1 MASTCQGL
9 RVGVMVRHDLFMH
22 FGGFFKLLL
31 ISLGTFFGVVASLLF
46 EPNVFRGVTLPL
58 MAKSVGWKARAVS
71 ARLTPLGK
79 LEIQGLEAVNAAK
92 SRIDLDS
99 AFVVVDLESLLS
111 GRPEIVQADFK
122 FGLIDLEIQQGA
134 ESGAMPKLP
143 FSLREAS
150 LEITEGRVRQGAGA
164 WILGE
169 VKAHA
174 KGWDG
179 RSPKEIQGK
188 VEKLSWN
195 GPKKQ
200 EGIGSIGFQ
209 AQKSE
214 AGAGLDRWSGTLSAD
229 VATVVDIAHL
239 DLVAPCRLAL
249 DGQVTV
255 STGGD
260 WKVEKVHGSWE
271 GVGGAKV
278 AATAVGG
285 WSSKGSWE
293 MNLNLDPVNLAVV
306 GILFQTR
313 GVKSVAGTIGG
324 EIQLEGGSDQPIL
337 GSAKLQGQGV
347 QIVSGVGLAWPARPS
362 DLLAVGSG
370 SWVAEREELRLK
382 SFRLELGQ
390 KGIAPD
396 LQASLDRP
404 AQFSF
409 QGGVPTSSEA
419 ATLQWLFQ
427 GVEVATVAPLFISPK
442 QLKVQ
447 GGQLSAQGNAKIQG
461 GTVQLQ
467 GKVDCRSIRAS
478 GLWLQGEAR
487 VDRAGIEFRGVLD
500 GTKKVRLEE
509 GIVQVAWAGG
519 GAQDLQAKVTAEWD
533 WGKGSGWVMGDG
545 EVGLAGFGQA
555 WSAAKL
561 WPDSGQA
568 KLHLEFSG
576 NLQDQGKGFAS
587 LSLDNMHWA
596 GQGVPTWKG
605 RASTE
610 LIHQAG
616 QWSMPEIVGQ
626 AEQSGQVLWQ
636 SQGSIIWSPASGE
649 GKATMDLTRV
659 ESSFLVP
666 VLGLITPNWK
676 WQDAAG
682 SGSFQV
688 ERKGQQDR
696 VRVKLNGSMRVETG
710 TSSQTRLVDFS
721 SAIASAEA
729 TWPTGST
736 GKLAIQ
742 ELSVRAQHRDGSDA
756 LQVSLDQ
763 TLTLEKLG
771 QGNWRPSG
779 QDFATGSVVYE
790 AWPIGLFAPLLFPE
804 AKETSIMGTASGF
817 VKVRSNGKKGYL
829 EGEVDLEMSD
839 FTVDLSRVQLRDHQ
853 VSLRASVTLD
863 EKGQLTI
870 PQVKLN
876 LQKSGQTWLNFTVE
890 REARP
895 ALMAKGTVDLAV
907 GKDVMVGWGD
917 FISDGDL
924 SLQAEVGDP
933 KDGSRRIGYSAVITG
948 FSGGVADRG
957 GIQGAEVK
965 SQGIVDWK
973 KECQSIQ
980 DVALST
986 KSREGNL
993 SVTQLTWKKDGAW
1006 AWEGGRFSKGWVSWL
1021 IDPWLKPHRWVD
1033 GDLVVGAGFWQPSE
1047 YGGSGEI
1054 DVTLMDGRLV
1064 ENRNEPDVSVRLD
1077 GNFDFDARVRG
1088 ISWKDGSVTF
1098 AGFPNSP
1105 VLIPSLRVGKSSVTA
1120 QVRGGTL
1127 DLRGLLAQ
1135 TEAIRNAKPAPA
1147 APPLTEDPWKVD
1159 LSLDVAKIMVEEA
1172 EVGPVQVPR
1181 FRWGPEGIALE
1192 PSVVQVKGGVIRAS
1206 VVQAAGLNQPVTANL
1221 VMNKFPL
1228 GAILGNVITDAT
1240 GPIGGWIDLQ
1250 LAAQAGK
1257 PTLEELRKSLTGQGS
1272 FRLYQA
1278 HLEHLP
1284 ALQKAL
1290 AGAGA
1295 LLGSSFIAGS
1305 EINDLGSDFTLQGE
1319 RIQVPDLKVTGTALA
1334 ANLEGWLNWWS
1345 QKLDFK
1351 LKFALTKEAMQSSGQ
1366 LQGAMTQL
1374 IGSSNDYYTKIPGSA
1389 TITGSLADPKVQM
1402 DVGKMLA
1409 EGGINLLLN
1418 APSGILQGA
1427 GGAVGGAGGAITEP
1441 AGAILQGVGNLFKW

>member
-1 MASTCQGL
+1 M
-9 RVGVMVRHDLFMH
+9 RHDLGMH
-22 FGGFFKLLL
+22 FGGFFKFLLL
-31 ISLGTFFGVVASLLF
+31 SLGTFLGVVVSLLF

-58 MAKSVGWKARAVS
+58 VAKSVGWKARAVS

-79 LEIQGLEAVNAAK
+79 LEIEGLEAVNAAK

-111 GRPEIVQADFK
+111 GKPEIVQADFK
-122 FGLIDLEIQQGA
+122 FGLIDLEVQESAEGA
-134 ESGAMPKLP
+134 AIPKVP
-143 FSLREAS
+143 FSLREAA

-164 WILGE
+164 WILGG
-169 VKAHA
+169 VKAQA

-179 RSPKEIQGK
+179 RSPREIQGK

-195 GPKKQ
+195 GPGKQ
-200 EGIGSIGFQ
+200 EGIGSVGFQ
-209 AQKSE
+209 AQKSD
-214 AGAGLDRWSGTLSAD
+214 AGAGLDRWSGTCSAD
-229 VATVVDIAHL
+229 VATVVDMAHL

-278 AATAVGG
+278 AAMAVGG
-285 WSSKGSWE
+285 WSSQGNWE

-306 GILFQTR
+306 GILFQAR
-313 GVKSVAGTIGG
+313 GVKSVAGTLGG
-324 EIQLEGGSDQPIL
+324 EIQLEGGTHQPIL
-337 GSAKLQGQGV
+337 GRAKLQGQGV
-347 QIVSGVGLAWPARPS
+347 QIVSGAGLVWPPRPAE
-362 DLLAVGSG
+362 LAGVGSG
-370 SWVAEREELRLK
+370 SWLAEKEELRVEN
-382 SFRLELGQ
+382 FRLELGQ
-390 KGIAPD
+390 KGGTPD

-409 QGGVPTSSEA
+409 QGGVPSSTEA
-419 ATLQWLFQ
+419 ATLQWFFQ
-427 GVEVATVAPLFISPK
+427 GVEVATVAPLLVSPD

-447 GGQLSAQGNAKIQG
+447 GGQLSAQGTGKIQG
-461 GTVQLQ
+461 GTVQLK
-467 GKVDCRSIRAS
+467 GRVESRSMRAS
-478 GLWLQGEAR
+478 GPWLQGEAR
-487 VDRAGIEFRGVLD
+487 VEMAGIEFRGVLD

-509 GIVQVAWAGG
+509 GTVQAAWAGG
-519 GAQDLQAKVTAEWD
+519 AVQDLQAKVTAEWD

-545 EVGLAGFGQA
+545 EVGLAGLGQA

-576 NLQDQGKGFAS
+576 NLQDQGKGLAS
-587 LSLDNMHWA
+587 LTLDNMHWA
-596 GQGVPTWKG
+596 GQGVATWKG

-626 AEQSGQVLWQ
+626 AEQAGQVLLQ
-636 SQGSIIWSPASGE
+636 SQGSVVWTPASGE
-649 GKATMDLTRV
+649 GKASLDLTRV
-659 ESSFLVP
+659 ESSCLVP
-666 VLGLITPNWK
+666 VLGLITPSWK
-676 WQDAAG
+676 WQEAAG
-682 SGSFQV
+682 SGSLQF

-696 VRVKLNGSMRVETG
+696 VKAKLNGSMRVETG

-721 SAIASAEA
+721 SAMASAEA

-742 ELSVRAQHRDGSDA
+742 ELSVRAQHQDGSDA

-771 QGNWRPSG
+771 EGNWRPSG
-779 QDFATGSVVYE
+779 QELATGSVVYK
-790 AWPIGLFAPLLFPE
+790 AWPIGLFAPLLFPQ
-804 AKETSIMGTASGF
+804 AKETSMMGTASGF
-817 VKVRSNGKKGYL
+817 VKVRSDGKKGYL
-829 EGEVDLEMSD
+829 EGEVDLEMRD
-839 FTVDLSRVQLRDHQ
+839 FTVDLPRVQLRDHQ
-853 VSLRASVTLD
+853 VSLKASVTLG
-863 EKGQLTI
+863 EKGELTI

-876 LQKSGQTWLNFTVE
+876 LQKAGRGWLNFTVE

-895 ALMAKGTVDLAV
+895 ALMAKGTADLAV
-907 GKDVMVGWGD
+907 LKEVMVGWSD

-965 SQGIVDWK
+965 SQGIVEWK
-973 KECQSIQ
+973 SECQSLQ
-980 DVALST
+980 DVVLSA
-986 KSREGNL
+986 KSAEGNL
-993 SVTQLTWKKDGAW
+993 SVAKLTWKKDGAW
-1006 AWEGGRFSKGWVSWL
+1006 AWEGGRFSRGWVAWL
-1021 IDPWLKPHRWVD
+1021 VDPWLKPQRWVD
-1033 GDLVVGAGFWQPSE
+1033 GDLVLGAGFWQPTE

-1064 ENRNEPDVSVRLD
+1064 ENQKEPDVSVRLD
-1077 GNFDFDARVRG
+1077 GNFDFDSRVRSL
-1088 ISWKDGSVTF
+1088 SWKDGSITF
-1098 AGFPNSP
+1098 AKFPDSP

-1147 APPLTEDPWKVD
+1147 ASPTPEDPWKVD
-1159 LSLDVAKIMVEEA
+1159 LSLELAKIIVEEA

-1181 FRWGPEGIALE
+1181 FRWGPEGIYLE
-1192 PSVVQVKGGVIRAS
+1192 PSVVQVKGGIIRAS
-1206 VVQAAGLNQPVTANL
+1206 VVSAAGFNQPVTANL

-1228 GAILGNVITDAT
+1228 GAILGNVITDAK

-1250 LAAQAGK
+1250 MAAQAGK
-1257 PTLEELRKSLTGQGS
+1257 PTWEELRKSLTGQGR

-1278 HLEHLP
+1278 HLERLP
-1284 ALQKAL
+1284 SLQKAL

-1319 RIQVPDLKVTGTALA
+1319 RIQVPDLQVTGTALS

-1345 QKLDFK
+1345 QNLDFK

-1389 TITGSLADPKVQM
+1389 MITGSLADPKVQM

-1427 GGAVGGAGGAITEP
+1427 GGAVGGAGGAVTQP